1 MGILLL
7 ICMTELIATVASAV
21 LLIKMDGWLATL
33 LAILLILQLMLNGSV
48 ILTSGLLDHVTK
60 HTKPTNKKEEET

>member
-1 MGILLL
+1 MRMIAM
-7 ICMTELIATVASAV
+7 ICLTELIATAASAI
-21 LLIKMDGWLATL
+21 LLIKMGGWLATL

-48 ILTSGLLDHVTK
+48 VLTSGMIDQITK